1 MATNKTLLLLVAFMC
16 LMSTAR
22 ASIMLEKWTAL
33 MLDATFNNFVKTQIW
48 LLWSTIGPIA
58 AGLIRP
64 AITVL
69 FDTFSDDVKYGM
81 SQVGLN
87 NIDDLF
93 AYFMNFILYTLIFK
107 NLSVTYT
114 DDEFYEFDLSTL
126 GSLS

>member
-22 ASIMLEKWTAL
+22 ASIMLEKWTPL